1 MSTQFDL
8 FSTSYPTYV
17 SNDITNPFVTQSTLY
32 HGDCLVEMDKIA
44 DKSVDA
50 IICDLPYGTT
60 RNKWDSVIPLD
71 KLWKQYIRIIK
82 EKGAIVLFAQTPFDK
97 ILGCSNLE
105 MLKYEWIWEK
115 SKSTGFLN
123 SKYAPLKAHEN
134 ILIFSKS
141 SACYVKD
148 INNAMTYNPQGLIK
162 KAIPT
167 INKGNR
173 GQKNKGAG
181 GDNYDFATKDAIQ
194 EFENYPK
201 SIIRFNVEMRP
212 IHPTQK
218 PVDLIEFLIKT
229 YSNKGDT
236 ILDNCMGS
244 GTTCVAAKKTGRH
257 SIGIEKD
264 EKYFKIA
271 LDRLSAYCG

>member
-1 MSTQFDL
+1 MANIFEKNK
-8 FSTSYPTYV
+8 SY
-17 SNDITNPFVTQSTLY
+17 L
-32 HGDCLVEMDKIA
+32 GDCLELMPQMESEMF
-44 DKSVDA
+44 DA
-50 IICDLPYGTT
+50 IICDLPFGTT
-60 RNKWDSVIPLD
+60 RNKWDSLIPLD
-71 KLWKQYIRIIK
+71 KLWEQYNRLIK
-82 EKGAIVLFAQTPFDK
+82 PKGAIILFAQTPFDK

-115 SKSTGFLN
+115 SKATGFLN

-134 ILIFSKS
+134 ILVFSKS

-167 INKGNR
+167 INKGDR
-173 GQKNKGAG
+173 GQKSKGAG

-218 PVDLIEFLIKT
+218 PTSLLEFLANT
-229 YSNKGDT
+229 YTNKGEL
-236 ILDNCMGS
+236 ILDNCAGS
-244 GTTCVAAKKTGRH
+244 GTTAEACYNTGRNY
-257 SIGIEKD
+257 IQIEK
-264 EKYFKIA
+264 EQKYFDLILKREKSFNKKYYEQKS
-271 LDRLSAYCG
+271 LFGTEM